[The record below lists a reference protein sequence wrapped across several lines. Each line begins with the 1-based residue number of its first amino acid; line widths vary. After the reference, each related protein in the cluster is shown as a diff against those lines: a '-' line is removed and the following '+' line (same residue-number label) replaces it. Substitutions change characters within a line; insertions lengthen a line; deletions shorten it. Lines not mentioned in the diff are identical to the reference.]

1 MKHDIKLAIDDEL
14 SDKIIKQSLREQI
27 VLLKKNIS
35 DLRKKRKLEPYQQV
49 DLDNDVMYLNAL
61 EKVYDYYGGNLK

>member
-35 DLRKKRKLEPYQQV
+35 DLRKKRKLEPYQQI
-49 DLDNDVMYLNAL
+49 DLDTDVMYLNAL